1 MYNSNNWHTTKL
13 DLSEQI
19 HSVRKAGLGIY
30 ESWDTEECP
39 LSVLTGVR
47 IKRVNFR
54 EKIELFDGTNE
65 TVRYT
70 GVRSAGL
77 RFSRSSCGG

>member
-13 DLSEQI
+13 DLSAQI
-19 HSVRKAGLGIY
+19 HSVRNAGLGIY
-30 ESWDTEECP
+30 ES
-39 LSVLTGVR
+39 LGHRRVSVVR

-77 RFSRSSCGG
+77 RCSRSSCGG